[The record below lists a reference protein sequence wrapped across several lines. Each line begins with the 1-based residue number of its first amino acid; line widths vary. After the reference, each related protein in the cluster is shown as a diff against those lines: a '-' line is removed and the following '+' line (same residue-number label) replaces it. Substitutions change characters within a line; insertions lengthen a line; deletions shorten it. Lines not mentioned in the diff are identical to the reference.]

1 MTPSIRPDKD
11 MSAQARLEDEA
22 GWMVLRFHHEDGR
35 TTACGDQPSWES
47 LIARNPNVF
56 GPGKSA
62 A

>member
-1 MTPSIRPDKD
+1 